1 MTKLATAL
9 TRATRGLLVAG
20 ALGVATLVSQGAY
33 AQQQTSAEFSE
44 KYNAGVTAY
53 KGHDLGKALAAA
65 KEAHGVAKSSFE
77 KTASLKL
84 TLVVAGAAGKVQ
96 DQQEALEQLLNTE
109 GVSAAEKV
117 QFHKSLAPIYA
128 ATNHY
133 DKAVAEMKSY
143 LAAGAGSAADWE
155 VLAQL
160 QYGAHDC
167 KGALESVDKA
177 SPAGKE
183 ASEGVLKLRYTCYT
197 QDKDNAK
204 AVATAEELLRRFPKK
219 EWYQA
224 VLADLQPK
232 KPDELAMLG
241 VLRYGYEHDF
251 LADEG
256 DYTHLADSA
265 LSEGTTAEA
274 QHVLERAFA
283 KKVIGAKNKDKAESL
298 LKQAKD
304 RAVDDAKSLTQLDAE
319 SKAGKNGETDVK
331 LGLRYFSMG
340 QYDKAAEA
348 IARGLLADH
357 VAKVRRPDEA
367 NLVLGICYTKLH
379 KKAEADKA
387 FAAAKAD
394 PRMAVAAKMWA
405 GA

>member
-1 MTKLATAL
+1 MTKLATVL
-9 TRATRGLLVAG
+9 SRATRGLLVAG
-20 ALGVATLVSQGAY
+20 LLGVATLASQGAY
-33 AQQQTSAEFSE
+33 AQAQTSAEFSE

-53 KGHDLGKALAAA
+53 KAHDMGKALSSA
-65 KEAHGVAKSSFE
+65 KEAHSVAKSGFE
-77 KTASLKL
+77 KSAALKL
-84 TLVVAGAAGKVQ
+84 LLVVAGASGKVQ

-133 DKAVAEMKSY
+133 DKAVTEMKSY
-143 LAAGAGSAADWE
+143 MAAGAGSPADWE
-155 VLAQL
+155 LLAQL

-167 KGALESVDKA
+167 TGALESIDRA
-177 SPAGKE
+177 APAGKE
-183 ASEGVLKLRYTCYT
+183 AGESALKLRYTCYT
-197 QDKDNAK
+197 QGKQAAK
-204 AVATAEELLRRFPKK
+204 AASVAEELLRRFPKK
-219 EWYQA
+219 EWFQA
-224 VLADLQPK
+224 VLADLEPK
-232 KPDELAMLG
+232 KPDDLAMLG
-241 VLRYGYEHDF
+241 VLRFGYERDF

-256 DYTHLADSA
+256 DYTKLADLA

-274 QHVLERAFA
+274 QHVLEKALS
-283 KKVIGAKNKDKAESL
+283 KKAIGAKGKDKAESL
-298 LKQAKD
+298 MKQAQD
-304 RAVDDAKSLTQLDAE
+304 RAAE

-331 LGLRYFSMG
+331 LGLRYYSMG

-348 IARGLLADH
+348 LTRGLSADH

-367 NLVLGICYTKLH
+367 NLVLGICLTKLK

-405 GA
+405 GN

>member
-1 MTKLATAL
+1 MTKLATVL
-9 TRATRGLLVAG
+9 SRATRGLLVAG
-20 ALGVATLVSQGAY
+20 VLGVSTLASQGAY
-33 AQQQTSAEFSE
+33 AQAQTSAEFSE

-53 KGHDLGKALAAA
+53 KGHDLPKALAAA
-65 KEAHGVAKSSFE
+65 KEAHGVAKSGFE
-77 KTASLKL
+77 KTAALKL
-84 TLVVAGAAGKVQ
+84 LLVVAGASGKVQ
-96 DQQEALEQLLNTE
+96 DQQEALEQLLTTE

-133 DKAVAEMKSY
+133 DKAVSEMKSF
-143 LAAGAGSAADWE
+143 LTAGAGSAADWE
-155 VLAQL
+155 LLAQL

-167 KGALESVDKA
+167 KGALESVEKA
-177 SPAGKE
+177 APAGKE
-183 ASEGVLKLRYTCYT
+183 ASESVLKLRYTCYT
-197 QDKDNAK
+197 QDKDSAK
-204 AVATAEELLRRFPKK
+204 AVSTAEELLRRFPKK

-224 VLADLQPK
+224 VLADLLPK
-232 KPDELAMLG
+232 KPDDLALLG
-241 VLRYGYEHDF
+241 VLRYGYERDF

-256 DYTHLADSA
+256 DYTKLADLA

-274 QHVLERAFA
+274 QHVLEKAFS
-283 KKVIGAKNKDKAESL
+283 KKVVGAKGKDKAEGL

-304 RAVDDAKSLTQLDAE
+304 RAADDAKNVGQLDAE

-331 LGLRYFSMG
+331 LALRYFSMG
-340 QYDKAAEA
+340 QNDKAAEA
-348 IARGLLADH
+348 FARGLSADH

-367 NLVLGICYTKLH
+367 NLVYGIVLTRLH

-394 PRMAVAAKMWA
+394 PRMAAAAKIWA
-405 GA
+405 GN

>member
-1 MTKLATAL
+1 MTKLATVL

-20 ALGVATLVSQGAY
+20 VLGVATLASQGAY

-53 KGHDLGKALAAA
+53 KGHDVAKALAAA
-65 KEAHGVAKSSFE
+65 KEAHAVAKSSFE

-84 TLVVAGAAGKVQ
+84 MLVVAGAAGKVQ

-133 DKAVAEMKSY
+133 DKAVTEMKSY

-155 VLAQL
+155 LLAQL

-167 KGALESVDKA
+167 KGALESIDKA
-177 SPAGKE
+177 APAGKE

-197 QDKDNAK
+197 QDKDGAK
-204 AVATAEELLRRFPKK
+204 AVATAEELLRRYPKK

-224 VLADLQPK
+224 VLADLLPK

-274 QHVLERAFA
+274 QHVLEKAFA
-283 KKVIGAKNKDKAESL
+283 KKVIGAKSKDKAEGL

-304 RAVDDAKSLTQLDAE
+304 RAADDAKSLPQLDAE

-340 QYDKAAEA
+340 QYDKAVEA
-348 IARGLLADH
+348 LTRGLSADH

-367 NLVLGICYTKLH
+367 NLVLGISYTKLH

-405 GA
+405 GN

>member
-1 MTKLATAL
+1 MTKLATVL
-9 TRATRGLLVAG
+9 SRATRGLLVAG
-20 ALGVATLVSQGAY
+20 VLGVALVTSQGAY
-33 AQQQTSAEFSE
+33 AQAQTSAEFSE

-53 KGHDLGKALAAA
+53 KGHDLAKALASA
-65 KEAHGVAKSSFE
+65 KEAHGVAKSGFE
-77 KTASLKL
+77 KTAALKL
-84 TLVVAGAAGKVQ
+84 LLVVAGASGKVQ

-133 DKAVAEMKSY
+133 DKAVTEMKSY
-143 LAAGAGSAADWE
+143 LAAGAGSPSDWE
-155 VLAQL
+155 LLAQL

-167 KGALESVDKA
+167 KGALESIDKA
-177 SPAGKE
+177 SPAGKD
-183 ASEGVLKLRYTCYT
+183 ASESVLKLRYTCYS
-197 QDKDNAK
+197 QGGDKGK
-204 AVATAEELLRRFPKK
+204 TTAVAEELLRRFPAKQ
-219 EWYQA
+219 WFQA
-224 VLADLQPK
+224 VLADIEAK
-232 KPDELAMLG
+232 KPDDLAMLG
-241 VLRYGYEHDF
+241 VLRYGYERDF

-256 DYTHLADSA
+256 DYTKLADLA

-274 QHVLERAFA
+274 QHVLEKAFS
-283 KKVIGAKNKDKAESL
+283 KKVIGAKGKEKAEGL

-304 RAVDDAKSLTQLDAE
+304 RATEDAKTLAQLDAE

-331 LGLRYFSMG
+331 VGLRYFSMG
-340 QYDKAAEA
+340 QYDKAADA
-348 IARGLLADH
+348 LARGLSADH

-367 NLVLGICYTKLH
+367 NLVLGIVYTKIK

-394 PRMAVAAKMWA
+394 PRMAVAAKLWA
-405 GA
+405 GN

>member
-1 MTKLATAL
+1 MTKLATVL
-9 TRATRGLLVAG
+9 SRATRGLLVAG
-20 ALGVATLVSQGAY
+20 LLGVATLASQGAY
-33 AQQQTSAEFSE
+33 AQAQTSAEFSE

-53 KGHDLGKALAAA
+53 KAHDMGKALSSA
-65 KEAHGVAKSSFE
+65 KEAHSVAKSGFE
-77 KTASLKL
+77 KSAALKL
-84 TLVVAGAAGKVQ
+84 LLVVAGASGKVQ

-133 DKAVAEMKSY
+133 DKAVTEMKSY
-143 LAAGAGSAADWE
+143 MAAGAGSPADWE
-155 VLAQL
+155 LLAQL

-167 KGALESVDKA
+167 TGALESIDRA
-177 SPAGKE
+177 APAGKE
-183 ASEGVLKLRYTCYT
+183 AGESALKLRYTCYT
-197 QDKDNAK
+197 QGKQAAK
-204 AVATAEELLRRFPKK
+204 AASVAEELLRRFPKK
-219 EWYQA
+219 EWFQA
-224 VLADLQPK
+224 VLADLEPK
-232 KPDELAMLG
+232 KPDDLAMLG
-241 VLRYGYEHDF
+241 VLRFGYERDF

-256 DYTHLADSA
+256 DYTKLADLA

-274 QHVLERAFA
+274 QHVLEKAFS
-283 KKVIGAKNKDKAESL
+283 KKAIGAKGKDKAESL
-298 LKQAKD
+298 MKQAKD
-304 RAVDDAKSLTQLDAE
+304 RAAEDAKTVTQLDAE

-331 LGLRYFSMG
+331 LGLRYYSMG

-348 IARGLLADH
+348 LTRGLSADH

-367 NLVLGICYTKLH
+367 NLVLGICLTKLK

-405 GA
+405 GN

>member
-1 MTKLATAL
+1 MTKLATVL
-9 TRATRGLLVAG
+9 SRATRGLLVAG
-20 ALGVATLVSQGAY
+20 VLGVATLASQGAY
-33 AQQQTSAEFSE
+33 AQAQTSAEFSE

-53 KGHDLGKALAAA
+53 KGRDLGKALASA
-65 KEAHGVAKSSFE
+65 KEAHGVAKSGFE
-77 KTASLKL
+77 KTAALKL
-84 TLVVAGAAGKVQ
+84 LLVVAGASGKVQ
-96 DQQEALEQLLNTE
+96 EQQEALEQLLNTE

-133 DKAVAEMKSY
+133 DKAVSEMKSY
-143 LAAGAGSAADWE
+143 LAAGAGAPSDWE
-155 VLAQL
+155 LLAQL
-160 QYGAHDC
+160 QYGSHDC
-167 KGALESVDKA
+167 KGALDSLDRA

-183 ASEGVLKLRYTCYT
+183 SSESVLKLRYTCYL
-197 QDKDNAK
+197 QGKENGK
-204 AVATAEELLRRFPKK
+204 AVANAEELLRRFPKK
-219 EWYQA
+219 EWFQA
-224 VLADLQPK
+224 VLADIESK
-232 KPDELAMLG
+232 KPDDLAMLG
-241 VLRYGYEHDF
+241 VLRFGYERDF

-256 DYTHLADSA
+256 DYTKLADLA

-274 QHVLERAFA
+274 QHVLEKAFS
-283 KKVIGAKNKDKAESL
+283 KKIIGAKGKDKAEGL

-304 RAVDDAKSLTQLDAE
+304 RAADDAKSIAQLDAE

-331 LGLRYFSMG
+331 VGLRYFSMG

-348 IARGLLADH
+348 LSRGLSADH

-367 NLVLGICYTKLH
+367 NLVLGISYTKVK

-405 GA
+405 GN